1 MRIKIVKW
9 NPIND
14 EYGDV
19 RASVFIKP
27 TLELLEFAN
36 RNVSNGNRTMMVR
49 LSGTGHAIYDGAPFF
64 AILDKTS
71 DAPSCRQNFFNT
83 TGLYVL
89 TLSVRWFGYPEN
101 LGEVTFLEGVLED
114 TYGHDANVGLTVDEK
129 VEDGVDENVEDG
141 VDENVED
148 GVDDTVKE
156 NYEMKEMKDISNESQ
171 NNENNE
177 NNEKE
182 IRNISTIGIVG
193 SLIVVILILAANVYD
208 RSA

>member
-71 DAPSCRQNFFNT
+71 DAPNCRQNFFNT

-114 TYGHDANVGLTVDEK
+114 TYGHDANVGLGKVVDG
-129 VEDGVDENVEDG
+129 VENVDENVEN
-141 VDENVED
+141 VDEN
-148 GVDDTVKE
+148 VKE
-156 NYEMKEMKDISNESQ
+156 NYEMKERKEKNEKNDDNEMKE
-171 NNENNE
+171 
-177 NNEKE
+177 NEKE
-182 IRNISTIGIVG
+182 IRNISTIGIVC

>member
-49 LSGTGHAIYDGAPFF
+49 LSGTGNAIYDGAPFF

-71 DAPSCRQNFFNT
+71 DAPNCRQNFFNT

-114 TYGHDANVGLTVDEK
+114 TYGHDSNVGLSNVVDVDEN
-129 VEDGVDENVEDG
+129 DENVENDV
-141 VDENVED
+141 VDEN
-148 GVDDTVKE
+148 VKE
-156 NYEMKEMKDISNESQ
+156 NYERKEKKEKKDDDND
-171 NNENNE
+171 NENENE
-177 NNEKE
+177 NENEKE
-182 IRNISTIGIVG
+182 IRNISTVGIVG

>member
-14 EYGDV
+14 EYGEV

-27 TLELLEFAN
+27 TLELLEFSN

-49 LSGTGHAIYDGAPFF
+49 LSGTGNAIYDGAPFL

-71 DAPSCRQNFFNT
+71 DAPNCRQNFFNT

-101 LGEVTFLEGVLED
+101 LGEVIFLEGVLED
-114 TYGHDANVGLTVDEK
+114 TYGNDKNVGVNIDKVVDE
-129 VEDGVDENVEDG
+129 
-141 VDENVED
+141 
-148 GVDDTVKE
+148 
-156 NYEMKEMKDISNESQ
+156 MWM
-171 NNENNE
+171 
-177 NNEKE
+177 
-182 IRNISTIGIVG
+182 
-193 SLIVVILILAANVYD
+193 
-208 RSA
+208 

>member
-49 LSGTGHAIYDGAPFF
+49 LSGTGNAIYDGAPFF

-71 DAPSCRQNFFNT
+71 DAPNCRQNFFNT

-101 LGEVTFLEGVLED
+101 LGEVTFLEGILED
-114 TYGHDANVGLTVDEK
+114 TFGNDANVGLNVDS
-129 VEDGVDENVEDG
+129 VDNVVDGVDENVEDG
-141 VDENVED
+141 VDRVEENVED
-148 GVDDTVKE
+148 VVNKNAVKE
-156 NYEMKEMKDISNESQ
+156 NYEMKGMNERSN
-171 NNENNE
+171 NTNENND
-177 NNEKE
+177 E
-182 IRNISTIGIVG
+182 IRKISVIGIVV
-193 SLIVVILILAANVYD
+193 SLIFVILILVANVYD

>member
-49 LSGTGHAIYDGAPFF
+49 LSGTGNAIYDGAPFF

-71 DAPSCRQNFFNT
+71 DAPNCRQNFFNT

-114 TYGHDANVGLTVDEK
+114 TYGHDANVGLDK
-129 VEDGVDENVEDG
+129 VVDGVENVEDENVED
-141 VDENVED
+141 EN
-148 GVDDTVKE
+148 VKE
-156 NYEMKEMKDISNESQ
+156 NYEMKEMKEMKEKSNEK
-171 NNENNE
+171 NEKNDKE
-177 NNEKE
+177 TEKE
-182 IRNISTIGIVG
+182 IRNISMIGIVG
-193 SLIVVILILAANVYD
+193 SLIIVILILAANVYD

>member
-71 DAPSCRQNFFNT
+71 DAPNCRQNFFNT

-114 TYGHDANVGLTVDEK
+114 TYGHDANVGLAKVVDGVDENVKDGVNSLDENVEK
-129 VEDGVDENVEDG
+129 VEDGVNS
-141 VDENVED
+141 
-148 GVDDTVKE
+148 VKE
-156 NYEMKEMKDISNESQ
+156 NYEMKDMSSNE
-171 NNENNE
+171 NENNE

-182 IRNISTIGIVG
+182 IRNLSMIGIVG

>member
-1 MRIKIVKW
+1 
-9 NPIND
+9 
-14 EYGDV
+14 
-19 RASVFIKP
+19 
-27 TLELLEFAN
+27 
-36 RNVSNGNRTMMVR
+36 MMVR

-71 DAPSCRQNFFNT
+71 DAPNCRQNFFNT

-114 TYGHDANVGLTVDEK
+114 TYGNDTNVGLNVDS
-129 VEDGVDENVEDG
+129 VDSVDDVDGVDG
-141 VDENVED
+141 VD
-148 GVDDTVKE
+148 GVDDVDDVVNKVKE
-156 NYEMKEMKDISNESQ
+156 NYEKKDKNEYEKKDK
-171 NNENNE
+171 NEYETNDKNEYETNENNE
-177 NNEKE
+177 DE
-182 IRNISTIGIVG
+182 IRNMSVIGIVG

>member
-49 LSGTGHAIYDGAPFF
+49 LSGTGNAIYDGAPFF

-71 DAPSCRQNFFNT
+71 DAPNCRQNFFNT

-114 TYGHDANVGLTVDEK
+114 TYGHDANVGLNIDK
-129 VEDGVDENVEDG
+129 VVDGVENVEDENVED
-141 VDENVED
+141 EN
-148 GVDDTVKE
+148 VKE
-156 NYEMKEMKDISNESQ
+156 NYEMKEMKEMKEKSNEK
-171 NNENNE
+171 NEKND
-177 NNEKE
+177 NEKE
-182 IRNISTIGIVG
+182 IRNISMIGIVG
-193 SLIVVILILAANVYD
+193 SLIIVILILAANVYD

>member
-49 LSGTGHAIYDGAPFF
+49 LSGTGNAIYDGAPFL

-71 DAPSCRQNFFNT
+71 DAPNCRQNFFNT

-89 TLSVRWFGYPEN
+89 SLSVRWFGYPEN

-114 TYGHDANVGLTVDEK
+114 TYGNDANVGLNINENTD
-129 VEDGVDENVEDG
+129 DDVDENKDD
-141 VDENVED
+141 VDENAED
-148 GVDDTVKE
+148 DVDENTEDVKE
-156 NYEMKEMKDISNESQ
+156 NYKMKDMTESSNET
-171 NNENNE
+171 NERNE
-177 NNEKE
+177 TNEKE
-182 IRNISTIGIVG
+182 IRNLSMVGIVG